1 MIRID
6 KGTETLATLDA
17 FLRRHHEDMDAMN
30 TVIYGPSTDNQVCLL
45 GYSNFKLLPFYPLT
59 CSVLPLMSNLL
70 SDRVKY

>member
-6 KGTETLATLDA
+6 KGTKTLATLDA

-45 GYSNFKLLPFYPLT
+45 GYSNFKLENT
-59 CSVLPLMSNLL
+59 CMQKPSPC
-70 SDRVKY
+70 